1 MKYVFL
7 FTAIISIVAV
17 VLICVFLF
25 ANGVPAMKEIGF
37 ANFLGGTKWKPG
49 NGLYGIFPMILGSIY
64 VTGGALIIG
73 VPIGILMS
81 IFMARFC
88 PDRLH
93 KVLKMSY
100 HPMQIPYMEN
110 AIYFP
115 FLLPNQYK
123 QE

>member
-1 MKYVFL
+1 MNINKLKEIVMKYVFL

-64 VTGGALIIG
+64 VTAGAILIG
-73 VPIGILMS
+73 VPIGILT
-81 IFMARFC
+81 
-88 PDRLH
+88 
-93 KVLKMSY
+93 
-100 HPMQIPYMEN
+100 
-110 AIYFP
+110 AIYFSR
-115 FLLPNQYK
+115 F
-123 QE
+123 